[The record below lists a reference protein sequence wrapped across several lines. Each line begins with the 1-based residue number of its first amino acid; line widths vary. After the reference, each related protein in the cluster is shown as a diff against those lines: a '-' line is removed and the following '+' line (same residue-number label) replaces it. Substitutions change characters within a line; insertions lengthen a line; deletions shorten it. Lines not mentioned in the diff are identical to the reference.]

1 MAGFL
6 QKLISL
12 RESTADSS
20 ECRKPNNIASTQAVL
35 LHQNI
40 DVEEKKASPIAVI
53 YQSELDYISRCI
65 LDYPNIETGGDL
77 FGYWT
82 NEGIPV
88 VLYAIGPGR
97 NANHQNAFFV
107 QDVDYFVHVASHVND
122 KYQLSHMGEWHSH
135 HQLGLARPSGHDA
148 NTIFNGIR
156 KVPLRRMLLCIANY
170 RNGKTS
176 INPYMFHES
185 DMHNYVDSSWRV
197 LPICSPFREMID
209 RDLKDYLIHP
219 ASANP
224 CHGDSR
230 MVNFTEGENENK
242 HSVRLRPNH
251 WLRLQGGVDIL
262 KEIIKI
268 IQERWPVDSVAT
280 QWDESGNI
288 YLSITPYKIEL
299 KEDFPLSA
307 PVVLTD
313 DLNSCEVIP
322 WLFEPND
329 DESNDKEEILH
340 YFDNWICLARQTIEN
355 KSISK

>member
-6 QKLISL
+6 QKLL
-12 RESTADSS
+12 FPREFTADPL
-20 ECRKPNNIASTQAVL
+20 EFRKPNNVVTTQAIP
-35 LHQNI
+35 LHQNM

-77 FGYWT
+77 FGFWT

-88 VLYAIGPGR
+88 VMYAIGPGR
-97 NANHQNAFFV
+97 NANHQKAFFV
-107 QDVDYFVHVASHVND
+107 QDVDYFVHIASHVND
-122 KYQLSHMGEWHSH
+122 KYKLSHMGEWHSH

-185 DMHNYVDSSWRV
+185 DMQHYVDSSWRV

-209 RDLKDYLIHP
+209 LDLKDYLIHP
-219 ASANP
+219 ATAKP
-224 CHGDSR
+224 CHGELRIASI
-230 MVNFTEGENENK
+230 TEGEKNSK
-242 HSVRLRPNH
+242 HTVKLSTDH
-251 WLRLQGGVDIL
+251 WLRRQGGVDLL
-262 KEIIKI
+262 KEIIRI

-280 QWDESGNI
+280 QWDEFGNI
-288 YLSITPYKIEL
+288 YLSISPYKIEL
-299 KEDFPLSA
+299 KENFPYSA
-307 PVVLTD
+307 PVVLSN
-313 DLNSCEVIP
+313 DLNSCEIIP
-322 WLFEPND
+322 WLFEPDD
-329 DESNDKEEILH
+329 DESNDKEEILRF
-340 YFDNWICLARQTIEN
+340 FDNWICLAKQTLEH
-355 KSISK
+355 